1 MVAFDQLSFS
11 DRDKVI
17 RFLGFLFHALY
28 VIVDH
33 REELYK
39 SALDIIYMAGTF
51 LGGEVFGI
59 VGWRVLGSE
68 IQWSKLC
75 QDS

>member
-1 MVAFDQLSFS
+1 MNNTLVTQTSYLCSAM
-11 DRDKVI
+11 
-17 RFLGFLFHALY
+17 
-28 VIVDH
+28 IVDH
-33 REELYK
+33 REEYYK
-39 SALDIIYMAGTF
+39 CALDIIYMAGTF